1 MKIKGLTLLLYLSL
15 LFSTT
20 ALAIPYKPEFD
31 SVDAAEAPNIVLTLF
46 IHDQLDPRDVA
57 GLGPDYLE
65 WFIKELSHVTGRR
78 IQIITV
84 TNTPGMTD
92 FGYRQGDDMK
102 IMIEWRS
109 RVMDY
114 IEAQNLPRSTKR
126 HKYILI
132 TRHKP
137 TSDILGVAFSTSG
150 VAIASIK
157 SYSTLGHEIGHLLGA
172 THENAETRLLSL
184 PPCRTLMYPE
194 HSEFIANCFAF
205 SDKNRQA
212 IHEYVNGNSPQG

>member
-1 MKIKGLTLLLYLSL
+1 MRIKGLTLLLYLSL
-15 LFSTT
+15 LFSTAT
-20 ALAIPYKPEFD
+20 QAIPYKPEFD
-31 SVDAAEAPNIVLTLF
+31 SVDAAETPNIVLTLF
-46 IHDQLDPRDVA
+46 IHDQLDP
-57 GLGPDYLE
+57 GEILSLGPEYLE

-84 TNTPGMTD
+84 THTPGMTD
-92 FGYRQGDDMK
+92 FGYRQGDTLQALSD
-102 IMIEWRS
+102 WRS

-114 IEAQNLPRSTKR
+114 IEAKNLPRSTKR
-126 HKYILI
+126 HKYILV

-157 SYSTLGHEIGHLLGA
+157 SYSTLGHEVGHLLGA
-172 THENAETRLLSL
+172 THEHAETRLLSL

-194 HSEFIANCFAF
+194 HNEFIANCFEF
-205 SDKNRQA
+205 SARNRQA
-212 IHEYVNGNSPQG
+212 IHEYVNGN

>member
-20 ALAIPYKPEFD
+20 TLAIPYKPDLD
-31 SVDAAEAPNIVLTLF
+31 SVDAGETPNIVLTLF
-46 IHDQLDPRDVA
+46 IHDQLDP
-57 GLGPDYLE
+57 GEIITLGPDYLE

-84 TNTPGMTD
+84 AHTPGMTD
-92 FGYRQGDDMK
+92 FGYRQGDSLQALSD
-102 IMIEWRS
+102 WRS

-114 IEAQNLPRSTKR
+114 IEAKNLPRSTKR

-132 TRHKP
+132 TRYKL
-137 TSDILGVAFSTSG
+137 TSEVLGIAFSTSG
-150 VAIASIK
+150 VAIASIR
-157 SYSTLGHEIGHLLGA
+157 SYNTLGHEVGHLLGA

-194 HSEFIANCFAF
+194 HNEFIANCFEF
-205 SDKNRQA
+205 SAKNRQA
-212 IHEYVNGNSPQG
+212 IHEYVNGDRP